1 MKGKG
6 NDVSSLLRT
15 ITILLT
21 ALLIA
26 GCAGS
31 APPVEGQ
38 DENTPGAKSGP
49 ILPWSSGDLRIGYIR
64 SDEISQKYADYRD
77 ADNQLKSENREWVK
91 ESEKLEKNISELESE
106 MDELGLILSPERQK
120 ELEKKITDARRE
132 MQKFRQQT
140 WYDENSTYVKRR
152 REIMEPI
159 DARVNDA
166 IWVVAE
172 MENMDMIF
180 DTVAG
185 NIVYVKPAFDLT
197 EKVLEELEN

>member
-1 MKGKG
+1 
-6 NDVSSLLRT
+6 
-15 ITILLT
+15 
-21 ALLIA
+21 
-26 GCAGS
+26 
-31 APPVEGQ
+31 
-38 DENTPGAKSGP
+38 
-49 ILPWSSGDLRIGYIR
+49 
-64 SDEISQKYADYRD
+64 
-77 ADNQLKSENREWVK
+77 
-91 ESEKLEKNISELESE
+91 
-106 MDELGLILSPERQK
+106 
-120 ELEKKITDARRE
+120 